1 LRASREIK
9 LVAVSLRL
17 WLFFLLNELIRLL
30 IPRRRNSATLVIRLD
45 AIGDFIIWLGS
56 GADQIAKLA
65 RQQGRSVL
73 LAGSDWADF
82 ARSLQLFDEVWP
94 VETARF
100 ERRPCYRFL
109 LQTRI
114 RRAGFSIVIQPKAAR
129 NFLLEDSVIRVSGA
143 ESVTGAA
150 GSKCNI
156 ASYLKRISD
165 RWYTRLVDALPASS
179 HESEKNRAFCRAVTG
194 AEAGVVSLDFDPSIA
209 PRLGVTQDYFLI
221 APGAGHAG
229 RRWPVARFVD
239 IAMRLQLRTGLLC
252 VVVGGAEDKP
262 LAEAIRDTLGSRCR
276 DLAGKTTLMET
287 GALLKNARLA
297 IANESAVA
305 HFATLLGTRAVVL
318 LGGGHFGRFMPYGK
332 DVDAAIRPIVV
343 FQSMDCYGCNWQCCF
358 PVANGGTFPCVE
370 RISVEEVWLSVVAA
384 CESNRPPLSDASA
397 S

>member
-1 LRASREIK
+1 MT
-9 LVAVSLRL
+9 LRL

-65 RQQGRSVL
+65 RQQERSVL

-114 RRAGFSIVIQPKAAR
+114 RRAGFSFVIQPKTAR

-150 GSKCNI
+150 GSTCNI

-165 RWYTRLVDALPASS
+165 RWYTRMVDVLPTSS
-179 HESEKNRAFCRAVTG
+179 HESEKNRAFCPALTG
-194 AEAGVVSLDFDPSIA
+194 VEPVVVSLDFDPAIG
-209 PRLGVTQDYFLI
+209 PRLGLNQ
-221 APGAGHAG
+221 A
-229 RRWPVARFVD
+229 
-239 IAMRLQLRTGLLC
+239 
-252 VVVGGAEDKP
+252 
-262 LAEAIRDTLGSRCR
+262 
-276 DLAGKTTLMET
+276 
-287 GALLKNARLA
+287 
-297 IANESAVA
+297 
-305 HFATLLGTRAVVL
+305 
-318 LGGGHFGRFMPYGK
+318 
-332 DVDAAIRPIVV
+332 
-343 FQSMDCYGCNWQCCF
+343 
-358 PVANGGTFPCVE
+358 
-370 RISVEEVWLSVVAA
+370 
-384 CESNRPPLSDASA
+384 
-397 S
+397 